1 MRRKERKMS
10 EEAVIEL
17 VEKENVLRLGLS
29 VENKPYVV
37 PLNYGFKDNTFYIH
51 CAREGRKLDMIREN
65 SFVCVEVEGLNEIV
79 KGEIACQYTTKFSS
93 VIGYGQ
99 AEILEDVDD
108 IKEGLDVLMAQFSD
122 KNFTYNEKILSR
134 IAIIKIEMSE
144 LSGKSS

>member
-17 VEKENVLRLGLS
+17 LEKENVLRLGLS
-29 VENKPYVV
+29 VENRPYVV

-65 SFVCVEVEGLNEIV
+65 SLVCVEVEGSNEIV

-122 KNFTYNEKILSR
+122 EKFTYNEKILSR

>member
-1 MRRKERKMS
+1 MRRKERKMT

-17 VEKENVLRLGLS
+17 IENENVLRLGLS
-29 VENKPYVV
+29 VDNRPYVV
-37 PLNYGFKDNTFYIH
+37 PLNYGFKNKTFYIH

-65 SFVCVEVEGLNEIV
+65 SLVCVEVEGSNEIV

-99 AEILEDVDD
+99 AVILENVDE

-122 KNFTYNEKILSR
+122 ETFTYNEKLLSR
-134 IAIIKIEMSE
+134 IAIIKVEMSE

>member
-1 MRRKERKMS
+1 MRRKERKMT

-17 VEKENVLRLGLS
+17 IENENVLRLGLS
-29 VENKPYVV
+29 VDNRPYVV
-37 PLNYGFKDNTFYIH
+37 PLNYGFKNKTFYIH

-65 SFVCVEVEGLNEIV
+65 SLVCVEVEGSNEIV

-99 AEILEDVDD
+99 AVILENVDE
-108 IKEGLDVLMAQFSD
+108 IKDGLDVLMAQFSD
-122 KNFTYNEKILSR
+122 ETFTYNEKLLSR
-134 IAIIKIEMSE
+134 IAIIKVEMSE